1 MADASSNPYTA
12 VAAVLHAALLGV
24 ENGYDL
30 QPIETGDGFVE
41 TDATVGAA
49 TDLKSA
55 IVDLAA
61 DTALGQAVGA
71 LLVENHVF
79 MKEAEVEKTEGLDP
93 EALRD
98 FYIFYV

>member
-1 MADASSNPYTA
+1 MANPYTA
-12 VAAVLHAALLGV
+12 VAAVLQAALLGV

-30 QPIETGDGFVE
+30 QATETGDGFVK

-55 IVDLAA
+55 IQDLAA

-71 LLVENHVF
+71 VLVENHMF
-79 MKEAEVEKTEGLDP
+79 MKEAEVEKTEGLDA

-98 FYIFYV
+98 FYIFYI